1 MHRFPAAFSIFL
13 FILAFCGVAAAQ
25 EPQPQTVRFRLVV
38 DAPSSLR
45 DILKEGLDLARWQGY
60 ADMSP
65 ALLDALVRAARDQ
78 AREAAATAGF
88 FDADVTGSIETEGDV
103 RVVRLKVEPGAATR
117 VGNVSITFT
126 GNADSEAQER
136 VRREWTL
143 PTGEVFRQ
151 PAWEAA
157 KKRAIDELA
166 ANKYAGARLTNS
178 LATVNPEQ
186 KTAALQVELDSG
198 PVFLFGPVT
207 VSGLS
212 KYGADVVTNLAPFSP
227 GDVYSREKIDVFLR
241 RLTATN
247 YFASAQIAVEDN
259 RELAQAAPVLVSVI
273 EAPTKRLDVGIGY
286 STDTGYRATLNWRD
300 VNILDTGWRLR
311 GELRLESKLQ
321 TLGGG
326 LDLPARSDG
335 WADSF
340 DAAVTRT
347 DIQNLVTQGIVV
359 GATRKR
365 VDERTQPAYGASYYY
380 EQQDPEGAPRDTAR
394 ALFARYEYT
403 RRTTDN
409 LIFPRGGYVAALR
422 LGASVPGA
430 STETFGRAVG
440 QLAWYHSFARR
451 DDIVL
456 RAEAGTVLARTSQGI
471 PQALLFRTGGDTTVR
486 GYEFGSLGVAKG
498 IAVVGGR
505 YYALGSAEY
514 IHWFSDVLGGA
525 AFIDAGDAV
534 DAVGDFKAAFGYG
547 IGARVK
553 SPIGPLRLDV
563 ARGQETREF
572 RLHFSVGLAF

>member
-1 MHRFPAAFSIFL
+1 
-13 FILAFCGVAAAQ
+13 
-25 EPQPQTVRFRLVV
+25 VRFRLVV
-38 DAPSSLR
+38 DAPSWLS
-45 DILKEGLDLARWQGY
+45 DMLKEGLDLARWQGY

-65 ALLDALVRAARDQ
+65 VLLDSLVREARNQ

-88 FDADVTGSIETEGDV
+88 FDADVTSSIDTEGDV
-103 RVVRLKVEPGAATR
+103 RVVRLKVEPGPATR

-126 GNADSEAQER
+126 GSADSETQER

-143 PTGEVFRQ
+143 PTGDVFRQ

-178 LATVNPEQ
+178 VATVNPEQ

-340 DAAVTRT
+340 DAAVART
-347 DIQNLVTQGIVV
+347 DIQNLVTQGIVL

-365 VDERTQPAYGASYYY
+365 VDERRQPAYY

-403 RRTTDN
+403 RRTTDS

-430 STETFGRAVG
+430 STKTFGRVVG
-440 QLAWYHSFARR
+440 QLAWYHSFTRR

-456 RAEAGTVLARTSQGI
+456 RVEAGAVLARTSQGI

-498 IAVVGGR
+498 SAVVGGR

-547 IGARVK
+547 IGVRVK

-572 RLHFSVGLAF
+572 RLHFSVGFAF